1 MAIWRYNHPHPHP
14 SLATS
19 SLSLPPSCLPPPF
32 PTLATHATSC
42 PPSMPSRKL
51 VEDSKGIALIYSHL
65 PPAACDASRRQD
77 QCNPFGIFHS
87 RLHPRRTC
95 HTPLHLPWIPSLIR
109 YLSLYL
115 LLQATSMDLIFV
127 KFAYLLSTYVLATS
141 FLRTTHPPGH
151 EESIC
156 SWEHDDADKYKHSI

>member
-19 SLSLPPSCLPPPF
+19 SLSLPPSCLPPLPY
-32 PTLATHATSC
+32 PSYARYQLPPIHAVQEAGGGLQRDRIDLFS
-42 PPSMPSRKL
+42 
-51 VEDSKGIALIYSHL
+51 
-65 PPAACDASRRQD
+65 PAACCMRCESTTRSVQSLWNFPLAPSPPPRHG
-77 QCNPFGIFHS
+77 FHLSSGIS
-87 RLHPRRTC
+87 
-95 HTPLHLPWIPSLIR
+95 
-109 YLSLYL
+109 LSLYL